1 VVRQKLS
8 AFIPSLIILVASA
21 GTQFGFQQSVLA
33 ETKKSDAPAKV
44 NSTTRVNATTENA
57 ATKKNAP
64 TKVNTTSKVNT
75 KTTASEAKKVT
86 DAKKHSDEYW
96 KKKLDP
102 KVYEVTR
109 CSATEAPFT
118 GKYWDNHAPGEYKC
132 SNCGELLFDSK
143 DKFDSGSGWP
153 SFTQP
158 RGDSVESKV
167 DKSHG
172 MVRDEVVC
180 KNCGAHLG
188 HVFDDGPGPT
198 KQRYCIN
205 SASLD
210 FKGDKSRGK

>member
-1 VVRQKLS
+1 MNRAHRFLTGAVSMAVLLVLNVWSQAPTS
-8 AFIPSLIILVASA
+8 AQEHKAEKSA
-21 GTQFGFQQSVLA
+21 LA
-33 ETKKSDAPAKV
+33 ERSRKENKAGGSNSAKRYPD
-44 NSTTRVNATTENA
+44 S
-57 ATKKNAP
+57 
-64 TKVNTTSKVNT
+64 
-75 KTTASEAKKVT
+75 
-86 DAKKHSDEYW
+86 YW

-118 GKYWDNHAPGEYKC
+118 GKYWNNHAPGEYKC
-132 SNCGELLFDSK
+132 SNCGEMLFDSK

-153 SFTQP
+153 SFTKPQ
-158 RGDSVESKV
+158 GDSVETKI

-188 HVFDDGPGPT
+188 HVFDDGPGPDG
-198 KQRYCIN
+198 KRYCIN

-210 FKGDKSRGK
+210 FKDDKARKK